1 MIEVFCVCGKRY
13 AVPPDKAG
21 KKLQCRRCG
30 NVQRVPGGKKR
41 PAKPAGKADDAVVVP
56 FAVPDEDDDGSGMI
70 AGDDAPLLAPEAP
83 PLDLR
88 DSVHR
93 CPSCG
98 LQDDASVVVCV
109 RCGYDWRAGRRMVDA
124 HESAQASARLRLIAE
139 TADEVARIDKLAW
152 AALSP
157 LGLVLGPWL
166 LLRTVALGR
175 HLAGLDP
182 KGAGAATVVRVRV
195 LSLVGLVA
203 WLGVVGFFVL
213 SRRPPGDDPDA
224 APVQCRLRLEAL
236 GTAIRAQLAPQGRF
250 PPETSTWPQALEGL
264 STAPASPVG
273 ADGLRCPMSQSL
285 YPYSRRES
293 ELLTPEVAG
302 DYLLL
307 WDRDPHPD
315 ERARLVLRALRFDG
329 TVELFSSRADLEGAT
344 RRPPFRGAAA
354 VTPPPPT
361 KNGAGQGTALPPVR
375 PETPQGRR
383 VEAFLRFAE
392 EVDDSD
398 PDFSKE
404 VSVDL
409 ERFTVK
415 VGLPPLELLPTLLR
429 GQEEE
434 VRRQAARILARL
446 ALPPDKALALAR
458 ELVKDADPE
467 VRFGAAMALR
477 RHKDATWL
485 ALTAGVVDEAR
496 TDATRKAAMAW
507 LGREATASP
516 QRTKAVLEVFAAR
529 RKASDAQGAG
539 AMVQLPVE
547 TLPAVAL
554 LVADKGVGREA
565 RASLFSAGEAGAEA
579 AIGLLSRPD
588 PQLKRA
594 AFQVLDDLRASKVI
608 PLDAYLRH
616 VANEVDTDV
625 RAGAMARLAEGLGP
639 PDTQL
644 LTWALDQARLG
655 VSGKLKAL
663 CDAVL
668 ARCGGAGQGS
678 DETLELLVNDLAT
691 TGGNHAAVLAS
702 LRLPA
707 RLLDERVDNLAG
719 RALGRIRDPATRV
732 ELVKVL
738 YQRPTEASLRVA
750 VAAIDDAD
758 EEVRVEALRSL
769 LEANA
774 VRGDDLRREAARAL
788 AQRLRPGAETSPR
801 AQEMLYALCSGGL
814 YCAAGG
820 GDEGEHRCSPALM
833 RGLEG
838 LARKGDRAA
847 IRCLGTHPNEGTIKF
862 LISLYDAKEPPSP
875 EVGMSL
881 ARLSGMAIVTI
892 DGAEWRKQLQ
902 PLPPRAVQTLAAASA
917 ADVRDTRAKLDA
929 GQKRLA
935 DLKAGAGR

>member
-30 NVQRVPGGKKR
+30 NVQRVPGGKKKA
-41 PAKPAGKADDAVVVP
+41 PKPAAKADEAVVVP
-56 FAVPDEDDDGSGMI
+56 FAVPDEDDDGTGGVML
-70 AGDDAPLLAPEAP
+70 ADDGPLVAPEAP

-98 LQDDASVVVCV
+98 LQDDVSVVVCV

-139 TADEVARIDKLAW
+139 TADEVARLDKLAW

-157 LGLVLGPWL
+157 LGLLLGPWL
-166 LLRTVALGR
+166 LVRTVALGR

-195 LSLVGLVA
+195 LALVGLVT
-203 WLGVVGFFVL
+203 WLGVAGFLVA
-213 SRRPPGDDPDA
+213 SRRAPGEDPDA

-250 PPETSTWPQALEGL
+250 PPESSTWPQALEAL
-264 STAPASPVG
+264 SAAPASPVK
-273 ADGLRCPMSQSL
+273 ADGLRCPISQGL
-285 YPYSRRES
+285 YPYARRES

-329 TVELFSSRADLEGAT
+329 AVELFGSRADLEAAT

-354 VTPPPPT
+354 VTPPPPP
-361 KNGAGQGTALPPVR
+361 KNGAGQGTLPVR
-375 PETPQGRR
+375 PAAPQGHRA
-383 VEAFLRFAE
+383 EAFLRFAE
-392 EVDDSD
+392 EVDDAD
-398 PDFSKE
+398 PDFTKGLT
-404 VSVDL
+404 VDL

-415 VGLPPLELLPTLLR
+415 VGVPPLELLPTLLR

-458 ELVKDADPE
+458 ELVKDKDPE

-477 RHKDATWL
+477 RHGDAAWL

-496 TDATRKAAMAW
+496 ADATRKAALAW
-507 LGREATASP
+507 LGREATVNP
-516 QRTKAVLEVFAAR
+516 QRTRAVLEVFAAR
-529 RKASDAQGAG
+529 RKASGAQGAG
-539 AMVQLPVE
+539 AVIQLPVE

-554 LVADKGVGREA
+554 LVADAGVGREA
-565 RASLFSAGEAGAEA
+565 RACLFSAGEAGAEA

-588 PQLKRA
+588 PQVKRA
-594 AFQVLDDLRASKVI
+594 AFQVLDDLRAASVI

-625 RAGAMARLAEGLGP
+625 RAGAMARLAEGQGP

-655 VSGKLKAL
+655 AGGRLKSL

-678 DETLELLVNDLAT
+678 DETLELLMNDLAT

-707 RLLDERVDNLAG
+707 RLLDERVDTLAG

-738 YQRPTEASLRVA
+738 YLRPTEASLRVA

-788 AQRLRPGAETSPR
+788 AQRLRPGVETSPR
-801 AQEMLYALCSGGL
+801 AQEFLYALCSGGL

-820 GDEGEHRCSPALM
+820 GDEDEHRCSPALM
-833 RGLEG
+833 RGLES

-881 ARLSGMAIVTI
+881 ARLSGMAIVST
-892 DGAEWRKQLQ
+892 DGAEWRKALQ
-902 PLPPRAVQTLAAASA
+902 PLPPRAVQTLGIQAAA
-917 ADVRDTRAKLDA
+917 DHRDTKMKLDA
-929 GQKRLA
+929 GQRRLA
-935 DLKAGAGR
+935 ELKAGAGK